1 MPTSPP
7 SLPKLQAKAQRLKSK
22 IAQVGD
28 MRPGSLVERYR
39 KCGKPSCHCAR
50 PGSGGHGPSF
60 LVTHE
65 VEGKTVTH
73 SIPAGEPV
81 EQTRQ
86 QIEEYK
92 RFRLLTRELVD
103 TSEQI
108 CEARLEQQTG
118 GDIKKNRA
126 RRDPTG
132 RTAPRDRNSG
142 GKQDR

>member
-1 MPTSPP
+1 
-7 SLPKLQAKAQRLKSK
+7 
-22 IAQVGD
+22 
-28 MRPGSLVERYR
+28 
-39 KCGKPSCHCAR
+39 
-50 PGSGGHGPSF
+50 
-60 LVTHE
+60 VTHE
-65 VEGKTVTH
+65 VDGKTVTH
-73 SIPAGEPV
+73 SIPAGAPV

-86 QIEEYK
+86 QIEEFK

-108 CEARLEQQTG
+108 CQARLEQQTE

-126 RRDPTG
+126 RRDPAG